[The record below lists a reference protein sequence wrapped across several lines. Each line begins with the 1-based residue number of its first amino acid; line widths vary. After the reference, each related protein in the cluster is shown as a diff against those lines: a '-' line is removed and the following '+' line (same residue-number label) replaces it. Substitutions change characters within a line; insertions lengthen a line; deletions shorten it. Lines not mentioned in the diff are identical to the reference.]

1 MERLQSAIAKARA
14 SRQELTSGPASPAA
28 APVAVSETVTEA
40 WDALREI
47 PISDEMLID
56 NRIVSVGKGSEAI
69 EFDKLRTRVLHRM
82 QGKGWTRL
90 AITSPGPS
98 CGKSTIALN
107 LGFGLARQE
116 GARVMVIELDMR
128 RPSFRKILGIQNG
141 FDFSRA
147 LAGVAAPEDHLF
159 RPRPNMAIGLTA
171 RVSESAE
178 LLQSGVL
185 ADAIDQI
192 QARYQP
198 TIIIFDLPPFKVSDD
213 TMSFMDKTDSVMI
226 IAAAGQTS
234 IEDLDEC
241 ERELAS
247 QTEVL
252 GVVLNKCRHQGA
264 DSQYYYYG

>member
-14 SRQELTSGPASPAA
+14 SRDALTVDPASSATTPESTLPA
-28 APVAVSETVTEA
+28 TEA
-40 WDALREI
+40 WAALKQI
-47 PISDEMLID
+47 PISDDMLIN
-56 NRIVSVGKGSEAI
+56 NRIVSVGRGSEAV
-69 EFDKLRTRVLHRM
+69 EFDKLRTRVMQRM
-82 QGKGWTRL
+82 HGKGWVRL
-90 AITSPGPS
+90 AVTSPGPS

-107 LGFGLARQE
+107 LGFGLARQD

-128 RPSFRKILGIQNG
+128 RPSFRRMLGVQQG
-141 FDFSRA
+141 FDISRV

-159 RPRPNMAIGLTA
+159 RPRDNMAIGMTA

-178 LLQSGVL
+178 LLQSGALAEVL
-185 ADAIDQI
+185 DQL

-213 TMSFMDKTDSVMI
+213 TLSFMDKTDTVMI
-226 IAAAGQTS
+226 VAAAGQTS

-252 GVVLNKCRHQGA
+252 GVVLNKCRHLEQ